1 MIWNKNLDMQGLMS
15 ANTVNK
21 GLKQQ
26 VLSQEKNSK
35 MIVFLTNLKIFFSSR
50 TKR

>member
-1 MIWNKNLDMQGLMS
+1 MQGLMS

-35 MIVFLTNLKIFFSSR
+35 MIVFFNKFKNFYSIE
-50 TKR
+50 